1 MKKNKKN
8 KPLGIGLEALIP
20 NYQTEDSDGS
30 YIDHVE
36 INLISPN
43 SNQPRQIFSDKN
55 MQDLVNSIDENGI
68 LQPLTVRLSGKN
80 SYELIAG
87 ERRLRAAK
95 KLNLKKVPVY
105 IIDVKKD
112 DDMLK
117 LALIENIQ
125 RDNLSSIEE
134 AEGYALLRGKYS
146 ISETE
151 LAKMI
156 GKNRSTIANKLR
168 LNKLPPDIKN
178 VLRSKDPDFREG
190 HARALLSL
198 RESKKIKNIYR
209 RIKRDKLSVRET
221 EKLVKSLSSSKKVLN
236 IPISKTLKSKMS
248 KYENSLVDYLGSKVI
263 INKSKN
269 KKFINIHFSNDEDLE
284 RIIELILNEKK
295 KI

>member
-1 MKKNKKN
+1 MTKNKKN

-20 NYQTEDSDGS
+20 NYQTDDSNEN

-36 INLISPN
+36 TKLIIPN

-55 MQDLVNSIDENGI
+55 MQNLVDSISENGI
-68 LQPLTVRLSGKN
+68 LQPLTVRLLSDD

-95 KLNLKKVPVY
+95 KLKLKKVPVY
-105 IIDVKKD
+105 VIDVQND
-112 DDMLK
+112 DEMLK

-134 AEGYALLRGKYS
+134 AEGYAILRGKYS
-146 ISETE
+146 ISESD
-151 LAKMI
+151 LAKKI

-168 LNKLPPDIKN
+168 LTKLPPQLKD
-178 VLRSKDPDFREG
+178 VLRSKDPDFSEG

-198 RESKKIKNIYR
+198 RESTKMKNLFR

-221 EKLVKSLSSSKKVLN
+221 ENLVKSLKSSKKIKN
-236 IPISKTLKSKMS
+236 PIKTLKQN
-248 KYENSLVDYLGSKVI
+248 KYNTNHENSLIEHLGTKVA
-263 INKSKN
+263 INNTKN
-269 KKFINIHFSNDEDLE
+269 NNVINIHFSDNEDLD
-284 RIIELILNEKK
+284 RIINLILNEE
-295 KI
+295 

>member
-178 VLRSKDPDFREG
+178 VLRSKDPNFREG

-221 EKLVKSLSSSKKVLN
+221 EKLVKSLSSSKKVSN
-236 IPISKTLKSKMS
+236 IPISKTLNSKIS

-269 KKFINIHFSNDEDLE
+269 KKFINIHFSNNEDLE
-284 RIIELILNEKK
+284 RIIELILNEK
-295 KI
+295 

>member
-284 RIIELILNEKK
+284 RIIELILNEK
-295 KI
+295 

>member
-198 RESKKIKNIYR
+198 RESKKIKNIYKR
-209 RIKRDKLSVRET
+209 KKRDKLSVRET

-284 RIIELILNEKK
+284 RIIELILNEK
-295 KI
+295 

>member
-1 MKKNKKN
+1 MTKNKKN

-20 NYQTEDSDGS
+20 NYQTDDSNEN

-36 INLISPN
+36 TKLIIPN

-55 MQDLVNSIDENGI
+55 MQNLVDSISENGI
-68 LQPLTVRLSGKN
+68 LQPLTVRLLSDD

-95 KLNLKKVPVY
+95 KLKLKKVPVY
-105 IIDVKKD
+105 VIDVQND
-112 DDMLK
+112 DEMLK

-134 AEGYALLRGKYS
+134 AEGYAILRGKYS
-146 ISETE
+146 ISESD
-151 LAKMI
+151 LAKKI

-168 LNKLPPDIKN
+168 LTKLPPQLKD
-178 VLRSKDPDFREG
+178 VLRSKDPDFSEG

-198 RESKKIKNIYR
+198 RESTKMKNLFR

-221 EKLVKSLSSSKKVLN
+221 ENLVKSLKSSKKN
-236 IPISKTLKSKMS
+236 KNPIKTLKQN
-248 KYENSLVDYLGSKVI
+248 KYNTNHENSLIEHLGTKVA
-263 INKSKN
+263 INNTKN
-269 KKFINIHFSNDEDLE
+269 NNVINIHFSDNEDLD
-284 RIIELILNEKK
+284 RIINLILNEE
-295 KI
+295 

>member
-178 VLRSKDPDFREG
+178 VLRSKDPNFREG

-221 EKLVKSLSSSKKVLN
+221 EKLVKSLSSSKKVSN
-236 IPISKTLKSKMS
+236 IPISKTLNSKIS

-269 KKFINIHFSNDEDLE
+269 KKFINIRFSNNEDLE
-284 RIIELILNEKK
+284 RIIELILNEK
-295 KI
+295 

>member
-178 VLRSKDPDFREG
+178 VLRSKDPNFREG

-221 EKLVKSLSSSKKVLN
+221 EKLVKSLSSSKKVTN
-236 IPISKTLKSKMS
+236 IPISKTLNSKMS

-269 KKFINIHFSNDEDLE
+269 KKFINIHFSNNEDLE
-284 RIIELILNEKK
+284 RIIELIINEK
-295 KI
+295 

>member
-55 MQDLVNSIDENGI
+55 MEDLINSIDENGI

-117 LALIENIQ
+117 LALIENIL

-134 AEGYALLRGKYS
+134 AEGYAILRGKYS
-146 ISETE
+146 VSETE

-221 EKLVKSLSSSKKVLN
+221 EKLVKSLSSSKKVTN
-236 IPISKTLKSKMS
+236 IPISKTLNSKIS

-269 KKFINIHFSNDEDLE
+269 KKFINIHFSNNEDLE
-284 RIIELILNEKK
+284 RIIELILNEK
-295 KI
+295 